1 MGAIEQFFVNNFGE
15 MVWLAVMIFAMLPIA
30 EVRLAIPFGLS
41 VALWGN
47 LTLHPAIIILCAFV
61 GALIP
66 GIFLL
71 ILLKPIFN
79 KLKKTKIFKRFIIKL
94 EKTFKQ
100 KAKSIEKKDKKTSGI
115 LALILFNGLPLP
127 FTGVWTG
134 SAVAA
139 FSSFGFWTGFMCIV
153 IGNLIDTIIISLIC
167 LVFGNSVV
175 VVLIAMIILITLYL
189 FWMLYLYIKN
199 KRKQKNMVKGVL
211 TQEILE
217 QDKENIAATEKASA
231 ILSESEIKTQP
242 DALIVQHKVMDEDVI
257 NKNSDNLDI

>member
-1 MGAIEQFFVNNFGE
+1 MEELEQFFVNNFGE

-47 LTLHPAIIILCAFV
+47 LSLHPAIIILCAFV

-71 ILLKPIFN
+71 LLLKPIF
-79 KLKKTKIFKRFIIKL
+79 KMLKKTKAFKSFVLKL
-94 EKTFKQ
+94 EKLFKN
-100 KAKSIEKKDKKTSGI
+100 KAKNLEKKDKRTSGI
-115 LALILFNGLPLP
+115 IALILFNGLPLP
-127 FTGVWTG
+127 LTGVWTG

-139 FSSFGFWTGFMCIV
+139 FSNFGFWTGFMCIT

-167 LVFGNSVV
+167 LVFGNSVA
-175 VVLIAMIILITLYL
+175 VVLIAMVILIALYL
-189 FWMLYLYIKN
+189 FWILYLYIKN
-199 KRKQKNMVKGVL
+199 KRKQKKMVKNAL
-211 TQEILE
+211 SQEILE
-217 QDKENIAATEKASA
+217 QDKENLTAMEKTSEV
-231 ILSESEIKTQP
+231 LSESEIKMQP
-242 DALIVQHKVMDEDVI
+242 DTLIVQHKVMDEDVI